1 MDFTYDKIAYFYD
14 RTTAHI
20 KCVILIQEFMNKMLD
35 NKFPVNYWHDATKFF
50 ADCHLGYYYMT
61 FKYLGEKLTKN
72 EEDACAEAWYNH
84 YVNESHHPEFITFSH
99 HISDMFEDDMF
110 EMVCDWL
117 AMSYEFGEKDWTEF
131 WMNKMSKKFE
141 WTEEQRLFISKLLVT
156 AVENKKEIIELLD
169 KNVKFPKWGKNNE

>member
-61 FKYLGEKLTKN
+61 FKYLGEKLTKD
-72 EEDACAEAWYNH
+72 EEDECAGAWFHH

-99 HISDMFEDDMF
+99 HISDMSEDDMF

-117 AMSYEFGEKDWTEF
+117 AMAYEFDEEDWFEF
-131 WMNKMSKKFE
+131 WRGKMSKKFE
-141 WTEEQRLFISKLLVT
+141 WTATQKMFIEKMLYVASK
-156 AVENKKEIIELLD
+156 NKKEIIEILNE
-169 KNVKFPKWGKNNE
+169 NVKFPKLV